1 MGKKSKKGA
10 ARAKAAAASA
20 GSAAA
25 APAPA
30 ASVGSAAGT
39 SNAAGVE
46 LTTSSN
52 GGVLARS
59 GNGGKTK
66 MKCVRCYATLKD
78 FAKARPCPGCA
89 ELYCWRCAK
98 KKFRECLNGKNCVE
112 PLSRCAECWSGGT
125 MIKVGAAILDEN
137 QLEVPADGDVYIPI
151 AARRQIEELV
161 SNDEL
166 LSMAAMP
173 FRRCPSGLKCRWDT
187 AVVDEEGYYWS
198 CPSECHACA
207 SVADASRPSFFRK
220 CSQCIGVHCTACDDA
235 LKVHLQTP
243 VPVVKSPDLLKKL
256 RSEFANAMFRCRE
269 CNQNV
274 CGNCASNALTD
285 MTPFARDASGGFDTL
300 CSPCTEKKYWS
311 AKPCTNPTCPNEVGV
326 PTKRCG
332 DCHIARYCSVECQ
345 EMAYPAH
352 RNRCQAILARR
363 VAAGK

>member
-10 ARAKAAAASA
+10 ARAKAGSSAAAPAST

-25 APAPA
+25 AAT
-30 ASVGSAAGT
+30 GT

-46 LTTSSN
+46 PTTNSN

-59 GNGGKTK
+59 SNGGKTK
-66 MKCVRCYATLKD
+66 MKCARCYATLKD

-98 KKFRECLNGKNCVE
+98 KWFRECLNGKNCVE
-112 PLSRCAECWSGGT
+112 PLSRCVECWSGLT
-125 MIKVGAAILDEN
+125 MIRVGAAILAEN
-137 QLEVPADGDVYIPI
+137 QIEVPADRDFSIPK
-151 AARRQIEELV
+151 AVRRQIEEFV
-161 SNDEL
+161 SNDER

-173 FRRCPSGLKCRWDT
+173 FRICPSGPDCRWDT
-187 AVVDEEGYYWS
+187 AVVDEEGCYWS
-198 CPSECHACA
+198 YLSECNACA
-207 SVADASRPSFFRK
+207 SVADASRSSFFRK
-220 CSQCIGVHCTACDDA
+220 CSQCEGMRCTACDDA
-235 LKVHLQTP
+235 VKVHLQTP
-243 VPVVKSPDLLKKL
+243 IPVGKSPDLLKTLLPK
-256 RSEFANAMFRCRE
+256 FAIAMFQCRE

-274 CGNCASNALTD
+274 CGKCASNALTD
-285 MTPFARDASGGFDTL
+285 MTSFAKDASGGFDTTL
-300 CSPCTEKKYWS
+300 CFPCTEKKYWS